1 MVGRSWARDRRVG
14 MDALPSAPEGM
25 SGSVGRRAS
34 AVVLVVGF
42 LVAGLV
48 GAARYLDNFWVY
60 RGFAPPRDPSYVAE
74 PGRSLTMQ
82 VRSPAVG
89 GRSQEVIVYLPP
101 GYDAHPRRRYP
112 VFYLLHGAPGAPA
125 AFLETVRLG
134 VDEDELV
141 TLGKMRPLIL
151 VMPFGST
158 GIFADKEWANGVT
171 RGSAWETFLAHD
183 VVRAVDRRFR
193 TIPSGAARA
202 LGGLSSGGYG
212 ALDIG
217 LHHPGEFRVL
227 ESWSG
232 YERADHIPE
241 IYGTSPEVLRYD
253 SPLAFLPRAAA
264 ALRRAHTYVWMYTD
278 TGDHSRI
285 RAQNAAFAARLGA
298 AGIAHRFFVARG
310 GHTWQVWR
318 GNGARALLAAA
329 SHVHG

>member
-1 MVGRSWARDRRVG
+1 
-14 MDALPSAPEGM
+14 
-25 SGSVGRRAS
+25 
-34 AVVLVVGF
+34 VGF

-48 GAARYLDNFWVY
+48 GADRYLDNFWVY
-60 RGFAPPRDPSYVAE
+60 RGFAPPRDPSYVTQ
-74 PGRSLTMQ
+74 PGRSVTVH
-82 VRSPAVG
+82 VRSAAVG

-134 VDEDELV
+134 VDEDQLV
-141 TLGKMRPLIL
+141 TLGRMRPLIL

-171 RGSAWETFLAHD
+171 RGSAWETFLARD
-183 VVRAVDRRFR
+183 VVHAVDRRFR
-193 TIPSGAARA
+193 TIRSGSARA

-212 ALDIG
+212 ALNIG

-232 YERADHIPE
+232 YQRADDMASIF
-241 IYGTSPEVLRYD
+241 GTTLSTLRYN
-253 SPLAFLPRAAA
+253 SPLDVLPRVAP
-264 ALRRAHTYVWMYTD
+264 ALRRAHVYVWMYSD
-278 TGDHSRI
+278 TGDHPRI
-285 RAQNAAFAARLGA
+285 RAQNAAFAAKLGA
-298 AGIAHRFFVARG
+298 AGIGHRFFVARG

-318 GNGARALLAAA
+318 GYGARALLAAA
-329 SHVHG
+329 SHVRG